1 MNTQFKAARAEN
13 YRVSDRSAADIRYLV
28 IHFTANDGDTAKNN
42 ADYFAREAPGV
53 SAHFFV
59 DEKEIWQSVREK
71 DIAWHCGTR
80 GMYFHPYCR
89 NANSLGI
96 ELCSWKQ
103 GEKYYFAPET
113 VKNARNFVRSLM
125 KKYDIP
131 LANVVRHYDV
141 THKNCPAPFVE
152 DAAAWQSFKAGL
164 IQLTKEKNMTE
175 KQVKPL
181 IARRKRFTIP
191 RKACPNGAEGR
202 WISCFR
208 AIFCAAQ
215 TGSSPSARKCCACL
229 SCSIERVR
237 STADHGVLRSQSMGV
252 GPQLFR

>member
-1 MNTQFKAARAEN
+1 
-13 YRVSDRSAADIRYLV
+13 
-28 IHFTANDGDTAKNN
+28 
-42 ADYFAREAPGV
+42 
-53 SAHFFV
+53 
-59 DEKEIWQSVREK
+59 
-71 DIAWHCGTR
+71 
-80 GMYFHPYCR
+80 MYFHPYCR

-96 ELCSWKQ
+96 ELCSRKQ

-175 KQVKPL
+175 KQVKQL
-181 IARRKRFTIP
+181 IAQAKTVYDTAESVPEWGKGTVDKLLSGDLLRGTDGKLALSEEMLRVLVVLDR
-191 RKACPNGAEGR
+191 AGAFDR
-202 WISCFR
+202 
-208 AIFCAAQ
+208 
-215 TGSSPSARKCCACL
+215 
-229 SCSIERVR
+229 
-237 STADHGVLRSQSMGV
+237 
-252 GPQLFR
+252 